1 MFDKVL
7 IANRGE
13 IALRV
18 IRACKELGIATVAVY
33 SDVDRDAAHVTAADE
48 AYRIGPPP
56 AAQSYLDFDAIVE
69 AARRSGAD
77 AVHPG
82 YGFLAENAAFAR
94 RCDNDKLTFIGPSA
108 RLIEMMGDKVAARN
122 AARKAGMPIVPG
134 TTEPVRTPEDAKRL
148 AKTIGYPLAIKA
160 AAGGGGKGLKVAH
173 DAAEV
178 DQAFS
183 LAAKEAATYFKD
195 GTVYLE
201 RYLARPKH
209 VEVQI
214 LGDRHGNAVHVGER
228 DCSLQRRH
236 QKLVEETPAVIADGV
251 RRRLLDAALDLA
263 KTIRYDSAGTIEC
276 LVEGDDF
283 FFLEMNTRIQVE
295 HTITE
300 AVWGLDLVKAQI
312 RIAAGEALWFS
323 QEDLAPRGHAIECR
337 INAES
342 PAFGFRPS
350 AGRVDAFAPA
360 AGPGIRVDAAA
371 YPGWVIPQEY
381 DSLLAK
387 LVAWGED
394 REDARRRMLRAL
406 GEFVVSGVDTT
417 IPLFDLLLEDER
429 FVRGDY
435 ATPDVE
441 SFVEHHKERIAEHV
455 ADRKSKANAGTIGEP
470 SAETDQGR
478 NVTVEV
484 NGKRF
489 DVRVF
494 GEGPGTSGTRARAPR
509 FKAPKKIATDGN
521 RVTAPMHG
529 IVADIK
535 IAPGDSVRDGQ
546 VVAIVEAM
554 KMMNEIV
561 AHREG
566 IVKSVD
572 TSVGDTLETGAS
584 ILTFEA

>member
-1 MFDKVL
+1 MFDRVL

-18 IRACKELGIATVAVY
+18 IRACKELGVATVAVY
-33 SDVDRDAAHVTAADE
+33 SDADRDAAHVTAADE
-48 AYRIGPPP
+48 AFRIGPPP
-56 AAQSYLDFDAIVE
+56 AAQSYLDFDAIVD
-69 AARRSGAD
+69 AAKRAGAD
-77 AVHPG
+77 AIHPG

-94 RCDNDKLTFIGPSA
+94 RCDDEKLAFIGPSA

-134 TTEPVRTPEDAKRL
+134 TTEPVRSPEEAKRL
-148 AKTIGYPLAIKA
+148 AKTIGYPLAVKA
-160 AAGGGGKGLKVAH
+160 AAGGGGKGLKVAR
-173 DAAEV
+173 DAKEV
-178 DQAFS
+178 EQAFS
-183 LAAKEAATYFKD
+183 LAVKEAATYFKD

-209 VEVQI
+209 VEVQV
-214 LGDRHGNAVHVGER
+214 LGDKHGNAVQVGER

-236 QKLVEETPAVIADGV
+236 QKLVEETPAMIGDGV
-251 RRRLLDAALDLA
+251 RQRLLDAALGLT

-276 LVEGDDF
+276 LVEGDEF

-300 AVWGLDLVKAQI
+300 AVFGLDLVKAQI
-312 RIAAGEALWFS
+312 RVAAGESLWFS
-323 QEDLAPRGHAIECR
+323 QGDLAPRGHAIECR

-342 PAFGFRPS
+342 PAANFRPS
-350 AGRVDAFAPA
+350 AGRIDAFVPS

-387 LVAWGED
+387 LIAWGED
-394 REDARRRMLRAL
+394 REEARRRMLRAL
-406 GEFVVSGVDTT
+406 GEFVVRGVDTT

-441 SFVEHHKERIAEHV
+441 SFVDRHKERIAAHV
-455 ADRKSKANAGTIGEP
+455 AERSSPATAGTVGEK
-470 SAETDQGR
+470 SAEPDKGR
-478 NVTVEV
+478 TVTVEV

-494 GEGPGTSGTRARAPR
+494 GDGPGSTSARTRAPR
-509 FKAPKKIATDGN
+509 FKTPKKIATDGD

-535 IAPGDSVRDGQ
+535 IAPGESVRDGQ

-572 TSVGDTLETGAS
+572 ARVGDTLETGAS
-584 ILTFEA
+584 ILTFE

>member
-1 MFDKVL
+1 MFEKVL

-18 IRACKELGIATVAVY
+18 IRACEELGVATVAVY

-48 AYRIGPPP
+48 AFRIGPPR
-56 AAQSYLDFDAIVE
+56 AAQSYLDFDAIVG
-69 AARRSGAD
+69 AAKRSGAD

-94 RCDNDKLTFIGPSA
+94 RCEDERLTFIGPSP

-134 TTEPVRTPEDAKRL
+134 TTEPVRSPEDAKRL

-160 AAGGGGKGLKVAH
+160 AAGGGGKGLKVAR

-178 DQAFS
+178 DHAFS
-183 LAAKEAATYFKD
+183 LASKEAATYFKD

-201 RYLARPKH
+201 RYLVRPKH
-209 VEVQI
+209 VEVQV
-214 LGDRHGNAVHVGER
+214 LGDKHGNVVHVGER

-236 QKLVEETPAVIADGV
+236 QKLVEETPAMIGDDV
-251 RRRLLDAALDLA
+251 RRRLLDAAHGLA

-276 LVEGDDF
+276 LVEGDEF

-300 AVWGLDLVKAQI
+300 TVWGLDLVKAQI
-312 RIAAGEALWFS
+312 RVAAGERLWFS
-323 QEDLAPRGHAIECR
+323 QDDLAPRGHAIECR

-342 PAFGFRPS
+342 PAAGFRPS
-350 AGRVDAFAPA
+350 AGRIDAFSPS

-394 REDARRRMLRAL
+394 REEARRRMLRAL
-406 GEFVVSGVDTT
+406 GEFVVRGVDTT

-441 SFVEHHKERIAEHV
+441 SFVDRNKERIAAHV
-455 ADRKSKANAGTIGEP
+455 AERSSPAIAGTVGEA
-470 SAETDQGR
+470 STDTDQGR

-494 GEGPGTSGTRARAPR
+494 GDIPGASSARARAPR
-509 FKAPKKIATDGN
+509 FKALKKIATDGN

-535 IAPGDSVRDGQ
+535 IAQGESVRDGQ

-561 AHREG
+561 AHRQG
-566 IVKSVD
+566 VVKSVD
-572 TSVGDTLETGAS
+572 ANVGDTLETGAS
-584 ILTFEA
+584 ILTFEG

>member
-18 IRACKELGIATVAVY
+18 IRACKELGVATVAVY
-33 SDVDRDAAHVTAADE
+33 SDVDRDAAHVGAADE

-77 AVHPG
+77 AIHPG

-94 RCDNDKLTFIGPSA
+94 RCEDEKLTFIGPSA

-134 TTEPVRTPEDAKRL
+134 TTDPVRSPEEARRL

-173 DAAEV
+173 DASEV

-209 VEVQI
+209 VEVQV
-214 LGDRHGNAVHVGER
+214 LGDKRGNAVHVGER

-236 QKLVEETPAVIADGV
+236 QKLVEETPAVIADSV
-251 RRRLLDAALDLA
+251 RRRLLDAALGLA

-276 LVEGDDF
+276 LVEGDEF

-312 RIAAGEALWFS
+312 RVAAGEALWFS
-323 QEDLAPRGHAIECR
+323 QEDIAPRGHAIECR

-342 PAFGFRPS
+342 PALGFRPS
-350 AGRVDAFAPA
+350 AGRIDAFAPS

-387 LVAWGED
+387 LVAWGGD
-394 REDARRRMLRAL
+394 REEARRRMLRAL

-441 SFVEHHKERIAEHV
+441 TYVDRHKERIAAHV
-455 ADRKSKANAGTIGEP
+455 AERKSTAIAGTVGEP
-470 SAETDQGR
+470 SAEADQGR
-478 NVTVEV
+478 TVTVEV

-494 GEGPGTSGTRARAPR
+494 GDAPGSSSQRAKAPR
-509 FKAPKKIATDGN
+509 FKAPKRVVTDGN

-554 KMMNEIV
+554 KMMNEIA

-566 IVKSVD
+566 VVKSVD
-572 TSVGDTLETGAS
+572 ARVGDTLETGAS